1 MKSESDWERF
11 RRGIGSM
18 ATLAALILVGCG
30 GTAPVAKEEIIHVGN
45 RSEVQDLD
53 PHLCSGVAEFRALG
67 ALFEGLCTL
76 DPDTLEPSPGAAKAW
91 EVSPDGLIYTFHLQP
106 EGKWSDGTPL
116 RAEDFVFSWQR
127 MLTPAMGA
135 EYAYLL
141 HCLKNGKA
149 FNTGAITDF
158 AQVGAEAV
166 DPLTLRVTLERPTP
180 YFLSMQIH
188 FAWHPVPRHVIEKF
202 GPVDKRGSAWTRT
215 GNHVGNGPYRLR
227 AWRPDEVL
235 QCERNPNYW
244 NKASVQNDGVNFYP
258 ISNEQQEERRY
269 RQGELDLTYT
279 VPMHTVE
286 RYQREQPDEIVI
298 APYLQTYFYRFNCSK
313 PPFND
318 PRVRQAFGLAL
329 DRAEIARNVVKAGE
343 AAATTFVPPGINGY
357 ESKYHVSTDIARA
370 RALLAE
376 AGYPGGQGLPP
387 IDLLYNTS
395 ETDKLISEAVQRLW
409 KDALGAD
416 VRLLNQEYRVY
427 LNSMSNLDYAICRST
442 WLGDVLAPINFL
454 ECFLTGEGNNRSG
467 YASPEYDALIQQIYR
482 EPDNA
487 ARLVLQQQAE
497 QRLLEDA
504 PITPLLHMTQKFL
517 RRTNIDGVEPNLLGY
532 IRWQD
537 LHRKSNTEA
546 SPK

>member
-1 MKSESDWERF
+1 VKRF
-11 RRGIGSM
+11 QYT
-18 ATLAALILVGCG
+18 ALALLGACLVGCG
-30 GTAPVAKEEIIHVGN
+30 GGAAPVAKENILHVGN

-53 PHLCSGVAEFRALG
+53 PLLCSGVAEFRALG
-67 ALFEGLCTL
+67 ALFEGLCVL
-76 DPDTLEPSPGAAKAW
+76 DADTLAPAPGAAASW
-91 EVSPDGLIYTFHLQP
+91 EVSPDGLVYTFHLQP
-106 EGKWSDGTPL
+106 EGRWSDGTPL

-180 YFLSMQIH
+180 YFLSMQVH

-227 AWRPDEVL
+227 EWRPDEVL

-244 NKASVQNDGVNFYP
+244 NALDVQNDGVYFYP

-279 VPMHTVE
+279 VPMHAIE
-286 RYQREQPDEIVI
+286 RYQREQPNEIVI
-298 APYLQTYFYRFNCSK
+298 APYLQTYYYRFNCSK

-343 AAATTFVPPGINGY
+343 AAATTFVPPGIVGY
-357 ESKYHVSTDIARA
+357 TSAYQVSTDVERA

-376 AGYPGGQGLPP
+376 AGFPGGQGLPP

-409 KDALGAD
+409 KDALGAN

-427 LNSMSNLDYAICRST
+427 LNSMSSLDYGICRST
-442 WLGDVLAPINFL
+442 WLGDVLDPINFL

-467 YASPEYDALIQQIYR
+467 YASPEYDALIQQIYH
-482 EPDNA
+482 EPDDA
-487 ARLVLQQQAE
+487 KRLALQQQAE

-517 RRTNIDGVEPNLLGY
+517 RRLNIDGVKPNLLGY

-537 LHRKSNTEA
+537 LRRSSNREA
-546 SPK
+546 APQ

>member
-1 MKSESDWERF
+1 MKIARTL
-11 RRGIGSM
+11 GCLLI
-18 ATLAALILVGCG
+18 TVCLAACSGASKPQERIL
-30 GTAPVAKEEIIHVGN
+30 HVGN
-45 RSEVQDLD
+45 RSELQDLD

-76 DPDTLEPSPGAAKAW
+76 DTETMEPLPGAAASW
-91 EVSPDGLIYTFHLQP
+91 EVSPDGLVYTFHLQP
-106 EGKWSDGTPL
+106 EGRWSDGTPL

-149 FNTGAITDF
+149 FNTGEIKDF
-158 AQVGAEAV
+158 AEVGVEAV

-202 GPVDKRGSAWTRT
+202 GPVDARGSAWTRT

-227 AWRPDEVL
+227 DWRPDEVL
-235 QCERNPNYW
+235 RCERNPSYW
-244 NKASVQNDGVNFYP
+244 NAASLQNDGVYFYP
-258 ISNEQQEERRY
+258 ISNEQQEERRF

-279 VPMHTVE
+279 VPMHAIE
-286 RYQREQPDEIVI
+286 RYQREAPESIVI

-329 DRAEIARNVVKAGE
+329 DREEVARNVVKAGE
-343 AAATTFVPPGINGY
+343 AAAYTFVPPGTAGY
-357 ESKYHVSTDIARA
+357 TATYRVSTDLARA
-370 RALLAE
+370 QALLAE

-395 ETDKLISEAVQRLW
+395 ETDKLISEAVQRIW
-409 KDALGAD
+409 KEALGAD

-427 LNSMSNLDYAICRST
+427 LSSMSNLDYGICRST
-442 WLGDVLAPINFL
+442 WLGDVLDPVNFL

-467 YASPEYDALIQQIYR
+467 YTSPDYDQLIQQIYH
-482 EPDNA
+482 EPDA
-487 ARLVLQQQAE
+487 AKRLALQQQAE

-517 RRTNIDGVEPNLLGY
+517 RSPEVDGIEPNLLGY

-537 LHRKSNTEA
+537 LRIVTNREA
-546 SPK
+546 APQ

>member
-1 MKSESDWERF
+1 MKIARTL
-11 RRGIGSM
+11 GCLLI
-18 ATLAALILVGCG
+18 TVCLAACSGASKPQERIL
-30 GTAPVAKEEIIHVGN
+30 HVGN
-45 RSEVQDLD
+45 RSELQDLD

-76 DPDTLEPSPGAAKAW
+76 DTETMEPLPGAAASW
-91 EVSPDGLIYTFHLQP
+91 EVSPDGLVYTFHLQP
-106 EGKWSDGTPL
+106 KGRWSDGTPL

-149 FNTGAITDF
+149 FNTGEIKDF
-158 AQVGAEAV
+158 AEVGVEAV

-202 GPVDKRGSAWTRT
+202 GPVDARGSAWTRT

-227 AWRPDEVL
+227 DWRPDEVL
-235 QCERNPNYW
+235 RCERNPSYW
-244 NKASVQNDGVNFYP
+244 NAASLQNDGVYFYP
-258 ISNEQQEERRY
+258 ISNEQQEERRF

-279 VPMHTVE
+279 VPMHAIE
-286 RYQREQPDEIVI
+286 RYQREAPESIVI

-329 DRAEIARNVVKAGE
+329 DREEVARNVVKAGE
-343 AAATTFVPPGINGY
+343 AAAYTFVPPGTAGY
-357 ESKYHVSTDIARA
+357 TATYRVSTDLARA
-370 RALLAE
+370 QALLAE

-395 ETDKLISEAVQRLW
+395 ETDKLISEAVQRIW
-409 KDALGAD
+409 KEALGAD

-427 LNSMSNLDYAICRST
+427 LSSMSNLDYGICRST
-442 WLGDVLAPINFL
+442 WLGDVLDPVNFL

-467 YASPEYDALIQQIYR
+467 YTSPDYDQLIQQIYH
-482 EPDNA
+482 EPDA
-487 ARLVLQQQAE
+487 AKRLALQQQAE

-517 RRTNIDGVEPNLLGY
+517 RSPKVDGIEPNLLGY

-537 LHRKSNTEA
+537 LRIVTNREA
-546 SPK
+546 APQ